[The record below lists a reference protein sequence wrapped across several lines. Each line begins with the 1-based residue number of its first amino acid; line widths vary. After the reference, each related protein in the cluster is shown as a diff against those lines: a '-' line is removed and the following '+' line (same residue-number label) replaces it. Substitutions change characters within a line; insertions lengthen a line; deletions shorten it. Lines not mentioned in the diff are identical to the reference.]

1 MSLRSPVGRVLGLG
15 AAKEGVSHWWSQR
28 VTSVALVLL
37 GLWFVSSLLRMP
49 TMQYE
54 FVVAWIGMPLN
65 AVLLLL
71 LIGTLVYHSQLG
83 VQVVVEDYVH
93 HHGLKIATMLLLTFA
108 HVAVAALA
116 IFAVLRIAFGGAG

>member
-1 MSLRSPVGRVLGLG
+1 MSLRSPIGRVLGLG

-37 GLWFVSSLLRMP
+37 GLWFVSALLRMP
-49 TMQYE
+49 TFEYG
-54 FVVAWIGMPLN
+54 FVVAWIAIPLN

-71 LIGTLVYHSQLG
+71 LVGTLVYHSQLG

-93 HHGLKIATMLLLTFA
+93 HHGLKVATMMLLTFA